1 MNFFLLYFASR
12 TDNERQGVFADAQVG
27 RHPADDDRADE
38 FPKRGLDHDRGHV
51 HPRHAHLLRG
61 DGA

>member
-1 MNFFLLYFASR
+1 M
-12 TDNERQGVFADAQVG
+12 FADAQVG